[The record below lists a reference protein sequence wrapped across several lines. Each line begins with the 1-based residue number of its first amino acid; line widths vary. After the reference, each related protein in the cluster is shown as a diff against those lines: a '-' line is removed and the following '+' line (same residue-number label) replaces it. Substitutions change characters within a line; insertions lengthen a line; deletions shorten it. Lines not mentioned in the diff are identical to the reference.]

1 MHRWL
6 ERRNLP
12 TNLWELCDYQEA
24 LRDQERCF
32 IQECWRAVTAELF
45 AAFEGMTM
53 KRIDDDKVLAALI
66 EKYTKVGKGRWTK
79 ARRQATGAIIP
90 AVFVPGKP
98 SDAYA
103 RNLFRTYRS
112 LKDYGWEETMAS
124 MNRASFYNHV
134 RDLQAAG
141 ISKAML
147 QNLSEY
153 DNTRNVVPILRLL
166 EVDFSAQSPTG
177 TSSRPWRPRDA
188 RADSRSPRAA
198 RRCRNPHSRPGRVGA
213 QRWIRRPISTF
224 VSTWSRTF
232 PACSMTSTWCA
243 RSWTWSCAESS
254 RNRPQRPFAGSASTE
269 TSRRS
274 GAAGA

>member
-1 MHRWL
+1 MR
-6 ERRNLP
+6 
-12 TNLWELCDYQEA
+12 
-24 LRDQERCF
+24 
-32 IQECWRAVTAELF
+32 V
-45 AAFEGMTM
+45 
-53 KRIDDDKVLAALI
+53 IDDEKVLAALT
-66 EKYTKVGKGRWTK
+66 ERHLKYDRK
-79 ARRQATGAIIP
+79 
-90 AVFVPGKP
+90 GKP
-98 SDAYA
+98 NDSHA

-112 LKDYGWEETMAS
+112 LKDYGWQETMES
-124 MNRASFYNHV
+124 MARRTFYKHV
-134 RDLQAAG
+134 NDICKAG
-141 ISKAML
+141 LSKAAL
-147 QNLSEY
+147 QKLHEADRAN
-153 DNTRNVVPILRLL
+153 NVVPLLRFVQ
-166 EVDFSAQSPTG
+166 VDSAPSAPTG

-254 RNRPQRPFAGSASTE
+254 VNRPPRPFAGSASTE
-269 TSRRS
+269 ISRRS